1 MAILCIKIAR
11 TAQNRKPIRS
21 AHCFTVHWPLKY
33 FLRIKSYYKR
43 ITKKLKTLA
52 TRGFEYTP
60 PPLHFLI
67 FGCVQLCSIPQFP
80 RLYLYYH
87 YNVFFE
93 NFNPFLL
100 NYKYFRAV
108 ASVLNLF
115 TYFTYS
121 LIHPRPCISTARYTR
136 IELLPRP
143 QGVGIST

>member
-1 MAILCIKIAR
+1 MC
-11 TAQNRKPIRS
+11 
-21 AHCFTVHWPLKY
+21 LKL
-33 FLRIKSYYKR
+33 FCRLNR
-43 ITKKLKTLA
+43 ITKELPKSWKPLLREA
-52 TRGFEYTP
+52 LS

-67 FGCVQLCSIPQFP
+67 FGFVQPCSIPQFP

-100 NYKYFRAV
+100 NYKYFRAI

-115 TYFTYS
+115 TYFTYP